1 MDFEWDLAKA
11 TVNKRKHGIN
21 FELAIT
27 AFDDPH
33 ALIAPDPKHS
43 THNEEREWLIGKSDS
58 GVLVIVFTK
67 RMKGRIYR
75 IISAR
80 RANKKERK
88 LYEYSK
94 RVSL

>member
-1 MDFEWDLAKA
+1 LAKA
-11 TVNKRKHGIN
+11 VTNRKKHGVD

-27 AFDDPH
+27 AFDDPY

-43 THNEEREWLIGKSDS
+43 THTEEREWLIGKSDS

-67 RMKGRIYR
+67 RMKGKIYR

-80 RANKKERK
+80 RANKRERK

-94 RVSL
+94 GIPL